1 MNQANSTAHSTAHST
16 VLRSALPRWS
26 AVLVWIICAGL
37 AVNFLVLGR
46 AAALLAYL
54 PWLALVSWGTYVLSW
69 RPCLRVWP
77 DRLVVVNLLRDRMI
91 PFGAVTDIRVT
102 HSVVIKTKDA
112 AFTSWGAPG
121 LERFGP
127 KIGDGG
133 VARSAARGSGAG
145 RSDTGSQAILTRAW
159 SGWEQRQDD
168 DEKALAAAAAV
179 TTPARTTWN
188 RPALISGAI
197 VLAGC
202 LADVLAHI

>member
-1 MNQANSTAHSTAHST
+1 MNQPNSMGRPT

-26 AVLVWIICAGL
+26 AVLVWLFCAGL
-37 AVNFLVLGR
+37 AGNFLVLGR
-46 AAALLAYL
+46 AGELLAYL

-77 DRLVVVNLLRDRMI
+77 DRLVLVNLLRDRVI
-91 PFGAVTDIRVT
+91 LFAAVADIRVT

-112 AFTSWGAPG
+112 VFTSWGAPG

-133 VARSAARGSGAG
+133 VPRSAARGSGAG

-159 SGWEQRQDD
+159 SGWEQRQADGGT
-168 DEKALAAAAAV
+168 ASAATAPV
-179 TTPARTTWN
+179 VSPVRTTWSK
-188 RPALISGAI
+188 PALVSGVI

-202 LADVLAHI
+202 LADVLVHI

>member
-1 MNQANSTAHSTAHST
+1 MNQTTSMVRST

-26 AVLVWIICAGL
+26 AVVVWIICAGL

-77 DRLVVVNLLRDRMI
+77 DRLVLVNLLRDRVI
-91 PFGAVTDIRVT
+91 PFGAVADIRVT

-112 AFTSWGAPG
+112 VFTSWGAPG

-133 VARSAARGSGAG
+133 VPRSAARGSRAG

-159 SGWEQRQDD
+159 SGWEQRQTDD
-168 DEKALAAAAAV
+168 KDASPAATAPVVSPV
-179 TTPARTTWN
+179 TTTWSK
-188 RPALISGAI
+188 PALVSGAI

-202 LADVLAHI
+202 LADVLVHI

>member
-1 MNQANSTAHSTAHST
+1 MNQTNFSAPET
-16 VLRSALPRWS
+16 VLRSALPRVS
-26 AVLVWIICAGL
+26 AVVVWIICAGL
-37 AVNFLVLGR
+37 AVNFLVLGH

-54 PWLALVSWGTYVLSW
+54 PWLAFVSWGTYVLSW
-69 RPCLRVWP
+69 RPCLRVGP
-77 DRLVVVNLLRDRMI
+77 DRLVVVNLLRDRVI
-91 PFGAVTDIRVT
+91 PFRAVTDIRVT

-133 VARSAARGSGAG
+133 GVARSAVRGSGA

-159 SGWEQRQDD
+159 SGWEQRQGDD
-168 DEKALAAAAAV
+168 AETLSAAAPV
-179 TTPARTTWN
+179 MTPVRTTWS
-188 RPALISGAI
+188 RPALISGAL